1 MPATNPFGKTGTG
14 VIIADC
20 RLMIYDFKPKKIN
33 NLKSKIPMSIIQEF
47 LRYNRQTI
55 LPEIGYEGQ
64 EKLKKTKV
72 LVIGAGGLGCPILQY
87 IATAGVGFI
96 GIMDFD
102 TIEIHNLHRQ
112 VLYTENE
119 IGQQK
124 AVVAKEI
131 VSKLNPLIEAVSI
144 NEKLTLKNAS
154 KIINQYDI
162 IVDGS
167 DNFTTRYL
175 VNDICVELNKPL
187 VYGSILK
194 FEGQVAVFNHNGSK
208 NLRDL
213 FPEMPNPKDVP
224 NCNLNGVLGTLPGII
239 GTMMAHET
247 LKLILELPT
256 LKNELIL
263 FNTLNWNFTK
273 LNF

>member
-1 MPATNPFGKTGTG
+1 MN
-14 VIIADC
+14 
-20 RLMIYDFKPKKIN
+20 
-33 NLKSKIPMSIIQEF
+33 IIQEF

-55 LPEIGYEGQ
+55 LPEIGDEGQ
-64 EKLKKTKV
+64 EKLKKAKV

-87 IATAGVGFI
+87 ISTAGVGLI
-96 GIMDFD
+96 GIIDFD

-112 VLYTENE
+112 ILYTENE
-119 IGQQK
+119 IGQLK
-124 AVVAKEI
+124 AVVAKE
-131 VSKLNPLIEAVSI
+131 VLSDLNPLIKVEAI
-144 NEKLTLKNAS
+144 TEKLTLENAS
-154 KIINQYDI
+154 KIIEQYDI
-162 IVDGS
+162 VVDGS

-175 VNDICVELNKPL
+175 VNDTCVALQKPL

-194 FEGQVAVFNHNGSK
+194 FEGQVAVFNHNGGK

-213 FPEMPNPKDVP
+213 FPEMPDPKDVP
-224 NCNLNGVLGTLPGII
+224 NCNLNGVLGTLPGMI

-256 LKNELIL
+256 LKNELVL

>member
-1 MPATNPFGKTGTG
+1 
-14 VIIADC
+14 
-20 RLMIYDFKPKKIN
+20 
-33 NLKSKIPMSIIQEF
+33 MSIIQEF

-55 LPEIGYEGQ
+55 LPEIGDEGQ
-64 EKLKKTKV
+64 EKLKKAKV
-72 LVIGAGGLGCPILQY
+72 LVIGAGGLGCPVLQY

-112 VLYTENE
+112 ILYTENE
-119 IGQQK
+119 IGKEK
-124 AVVAKEI
+124 AVVAKEV
-131 VSKLNPLIEAVSI
+131 VSKLNPLIKVEAI
-144 NEKLTLKNAS
+144 NVKLTAENAS
-154 KIINQYDI
+154 AIVQQYNV

-167 DNFTTRYL
+167 DNFKTRYL
-175 VNDICVELNKPL
+175 VNDTCVSLKKTL

-194 FEGQVAVFNHNGSK
+194 FEGQLAVFNHNGSK

-213 FPEMPNPKDVP
+213 FPEMPDPKEVP

-256 LKNELIL
+256 LRNELVL
-263 FNTLNWNFTK
+263 FDTLEWSFSK
-273 LNF
+273 LTF

>member
-1 MPATNPFGKTGTG
+1 
-14 VIIADC
+14 
-20 RLMIYDFKPKKIN
+20 
-33 NLKSKIPMSIIQEF
+33 MSIIQEF
-47 LRYNRQTI
+47 LRYNRQTM
-55 LPEIGYEGQ
+55 LPEIGDEGQ
-64 EKLKKTKV
+64 EKLKKARV
-72 LVIGAGGLGCPILQY
+72 LIIGAGGLGCPILQY
-87 IATAGVGFI
+87 IATAGVGYI

-112 VLYTENE
+112 ILYTEDK

-124 AVVAKEI
+124 AIVAKDV
-131 VSKLNPLIEAVSI
+131 VSKLNPLIEVAAI
-144 NEKLTLKNAS
+144 TEKLTLENAS
-154 KIINQYDI
+154 EVINQYYI

-175 VNDICVELNKPL
+175 VNDTCVQLNKPL
-187 VYGSILK
+187 VYGSILR
-194 FEGQVAVFNHNGSK
+194 FEGQIAVFNHNESK

-213 FPEMPNPKDVP
+213 FPEMPDPKDVP

-239 GTMMAHET
+239 GNMMAHET

-256 LKNELIL
+256 LKNEIII
-263 FNTLNWNFTK
+263 FNTLKWNFTK

>member
-1 MPATNPFGKTGTG
+1 MN
-14 VIIADC
+14 
-20 RLMIYDFKPKKIN
+20 
-33 NLKSKIPMSIIQEF
+33 IIQEF

-55 LPEIGYEGQ
+55 LPEIGDEGQ
-64 EKLKKTKV
+64 EKLKKAKV

-87 IATAGVGFI
+87 ISTAGVGCI

-112 VLYTENE
+112 ILYTEDE
-119 IGQQK
+119 IGQKK
-124 AVVAKEI
+124 ALAAQEV
-131 VSKLNPLIEAVSI
+131 VSKLNPLIEVI
-144 NEKLTLKNAS
+144 VIPEKLTSENARQ
-154 KIINQYDI
+154 IIQDYDI
-162 IVDGS
+162 VVDGS

-175 VNDICVELNKPL
+175 VNDTCVELAKPL

-194 FEGQVAVFNHNGSK
+194 FEGQIAVFNHNGSK

-213 FPEMPNPKDVP
+213 FPEMPNPRDVP

-256 LKNELIL
+256 LKDELIL

>member
-1 MPATNPFGKTGTG
+1 
-14 VIIADC
+14 
-20 RLMIYDFKPKKIN
+20 
-33 NLKSKIPMSIIQEF
+33 MSIIQEF

-55 LPEIGYEGQ
+55 LPEIGDEGQ
-64 EKLKKTKV
+64 EKLKKARV

-112 VLYTENE
+112 ILYTENE
-119 IGQQK
+119 IGREK
-124 AVVAKEI
+124 AIVAQEV
-131 VSKLNPLIEAVSI
+131 VSKLNPLIEVQSI
-144 NEKLTLKNAS
+144 NEKLTIENAS
-154 KIINQYDI
+154 QIIKKYDI

-167 DNFTTRYL
+167 DNFATRYL
-175 VNDICVELNKPL
+175 VNDTCVQLNKPL

-194 FEGQVAVFNHNGSK
+194 FEGQVAIFNHKESK

-213 FPEMPNPKDVP
+213 FPEIPDPKDVP
-224 NCNLNGVLGTLPGII
+224 NCNLNGVLGTLPGIV

-256 LKNELIL
+256 LNNELVL
-263 FNTLNWNFTK
+263 FNTVNWSFTK